1 MSCCNKCMS
10 TMRPDARRR
19 QGGFGLVA
27 AMFVII
33 VIALVI
39 AAMVRLSSTQHGT
52 NSLALQQARA
62 YQAARAGLDWGISRA
77 VNAGVC
83 ANSAVDM
90 AGGGLSEFAV
100 SLTCSSTSY
109 TGDDGSPLR
118 ICRFTAQAQNGAAG
132 SRPDYAYRR
141 LSAEVLC

>member
-1 MSCCNKCMS
+1 M
-10 TMRPDARRR
+10 RR

-39 AAMVRLSSTQHGT
+39 AAMVRLSTTQHGT

-77 VNAGVC
+77 FNAGTC
-83 ANSAVDM
+83 SNSAVSM
-90 AGGGLSEFAV
+90 AGGGLSDFTV

-109 TGDDGSPLR
+109 TDDDGSALR
-118 ICRFTAQAQNGAAG
+118 ICRLTAQAQNGAVG

-141 LSAEVLC
+141 LSAEVVC

>member
-1 MSCCNKCMS
+1 
-10 TMRPDARRR
+10 MRPDARGR
-19 QGGFGLVA
+19 QDGFGLVA

-39 AAMVRLSSTQHGT
+39 AAMVRLSTNQHGT

-77 VNAGVC
+77 FNAGLC
-83 ANSAVDM
+83 SNSAVDM
-90 AGGGLSEFAV
+90 AGGGLSDFTV

-109 TGDDGSPLR
+109 TDDDGSALTL
-118 ICRFTAQAQNGAAG
+118 FQLTAQAQNGTAG

-141 LSAEVLC
+141 LTAVVER